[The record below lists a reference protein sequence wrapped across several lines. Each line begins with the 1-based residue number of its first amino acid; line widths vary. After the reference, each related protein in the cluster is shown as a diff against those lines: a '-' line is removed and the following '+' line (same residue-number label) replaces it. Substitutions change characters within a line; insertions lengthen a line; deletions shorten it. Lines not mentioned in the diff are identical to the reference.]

1 MQTQIGKY
9 QLKTML
15 GEGASGK
22 VYLALDTFAGA
33 DVALKVLDNRVLHD
47 AEVGELTRGQFMNE
61 AALAGRLA
69 HPHIVSIL
77 EAVMG
82 DESGYVAME
91 YVPGGNLSRFT
102 KPESLLPVDDVVQLG
117 FKSCSA
123 LDYAF
128 RQGIVHRDIKP
139 ANILVA
145 QGTNIKVADF
155 GAALLKTGQSTQD
168 LLVGTPSYMS
178 PEQIGGTPLTQHS
191 DMYAMGVVLYELL
204 TGHRPFMASSLTAL
218 FQMITGE
225 DPTPPSLL
233 RPSLPSKLDPVI
245 LRVLSKRPE
254 DRYPT
259 WADFALELAQ
269 VGKLSVYQREVAD
282 SDKFGV
288 LRKSDL
294 FAQINDAQIWELVHA
309 SRWTRLPAASV
320 IIREEE
326 PGQSLFLLAQGEVK
340 VTKRGRL
347 LNVLRT
353 GECFGEMAYLQGGA
367 VPRHATVQSITD
379 VLIAEFD
386 NAALGRMSE
395 SSQLQFAR
403 GLLRTLVERLALA
416 DVRISQ
422 SG

>member
-1 MQTQIGKY
+1 VQTRIGKY
-9 QLKTML
+9 ELKKVL

-22 VYLALDTFAGA
+22 VYLALDTYAGA
-33 DVALKVLDNRVLHD
+33 DVALKIIDSQVLHD
-47 AEVGELTRGQFMNE
+47 SEVGELTRGQFMNE
-61 AALAGRLA
+61 ATLAGKLA

-77 EAVMG
+77 EAVMEE
-82 DESGYVAME
+82 DSGYVAME
-91 YVPGGNLSRFT
+91 YVPGGSLAKFI
-102 KPESLLPVDDVVQLG
+102 KPEGLLPMEDVIQIG
-117 FKSCSA
+117 FKFCSA

-155 GAALLKTGQSTQD
+155 GAALLKSTQSTQD

-178 PEQIGGTPLTQHS
+178 PEQISGAPLTHHS
-191 DMYAMGVVLYELL
+191 DMYAMGVVFYELL
-204 TGHRPFMASSLTAL
+204 TGQRPFTASSLTAL
-218 FQMITGE
+218 FQKIME
-225 DPTPPSLL
+225 EKPAPPSVL
-233 RPSLPSKLDPVI
+233 RSSLSAKLDPII

-259 WADFALELAQ
+259 WADLALEIAQ
-269 VGKLSVYQREVAD
+269 IGKLSVYQREVPD
-282 SDKFGV
+282 SDKFSV
-288 LRKSDL
+288 LRKSEL
-294 FAQINDAQIWELVHA
+294 FEQSNDAQIWELVHA
-309 SRWTRLPAASV
+309 SRWARLPAGSV

-347 LNVLRT
+347 LNVLKS
-353 GECFGEMAYLQGGA
+353 GECFGEMAYIQGGA
-367 VPRHATVQSITD
+367 MPRQATIQSITD

-386 NAALGRMSE
+386 NALLGRMSE
-395 SSQLQFAR
+395 SCQLQFAR

-416 DVRISQ
+416 NVRISQ